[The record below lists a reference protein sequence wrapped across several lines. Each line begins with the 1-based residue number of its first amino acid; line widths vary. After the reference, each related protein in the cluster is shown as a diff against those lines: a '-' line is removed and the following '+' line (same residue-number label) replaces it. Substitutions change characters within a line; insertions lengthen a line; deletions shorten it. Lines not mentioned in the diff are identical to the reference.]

1 MFKNKTASILHTF
14 LHIVDKREHSYPFY
28 EASMTLIS
36 KSEYPYNYLK
46 VEFQKKKKFRV
57 QISSPAHV

>member
-14 LHIVDKREHSYPFY
+14 LHTVDKREHSYPFY

-36 KSEYPYNYLK
+36 KSVKDIIGIPWRYC
-46 VEFQKKKKFRV
+46 KFDSRPP
-57 QISSPAHV
+57 Q